1 MLESYSVS
9 FKSEDEIGLLPLS
22 QSMTESSP
30 YYYYVKWGIV
40 SLIVIIIGG
49 SLGTAIYY
57 LYIK

>member
-22 QSMTESSP
+22 QSISASNR
-30 YYYYVKWGIV
+30 YYYVKWGIV
-40 SLIVIIIGG
+40 SLIAIIIGG